1 MRPQT
6 PPRTVHSRGTSV
18 YHCRLGSTVTNRRVQ
33 IAGVLV
39 LFALTFSLLQWF
51 GYSQKSATFDEPI
64 HVATGY
70 AALAKGDYRFET
82 THPPFMRMWAA
93 LPLLFMR
100 DVRLDT
106 TVIDRTPP
114 REWVSGDTAFTH
126 ATKFLFSDND
136 GDRLLNAAR
145 FMIVLCGIGLG
156 ILVFAWTY
164 EWLGL
169 LPAACATA
177 FYTISPT
184 VLANTSL
191 VTTDAGIAC
200 FIFGAVYFLWRTT
213 RRYSA
218 ANLAGLIA
226 FFMLAIVTKFSA
238 VILGPMIVVLLVI
251 AARAG
256 TCITPRRIAVLVPA
270 LAAAAV
276 LAIWAVYGFRYAPSG
291 SADWVLS
298 LETAAPAREVPVLAA
313 LTGWIDRHHLL
324 PNAFTEGFLVFAQ
337 SMRPTAEVSFFLA
350 GAYSTSGWWY
360 YFPLAFLIKT
370 PVGFLCLIAVGVVV
384 CVRRRRELGGLT
396 ESLLFVPIAIY
407 LTAAMNNP
415 FQVGIRHILPV
426 YPFLLVITAA
436 GVRTLIQTRS
446 GRLFLTA
453 PVTIWVVMLAGVYPH
468 TLTFFNLLVGGPSRG
483 SEYLTDSNLDWGQ
496 DLPSLKSWMTRRD
509 VDRVHLAYF
518 GSADPNYYGIDYVG
532 LPAATPGFRL
542 PDAPDRWARPTLPGY
557 VAISATVLTGAYL
570 DPQWQLFYSGLRRRS
585 PTEVIGNSIFV
596 YWLDRWPDADYSAYP
611 GLASGDADRLLGD
624 ELLRV
629 QWLSRAIVH
638 YRRVIARQPDQP
650 SVLHNLGAAFL
661 ANGDAASAIPPLE
674 RAATLTPESGLAHLL
689 LATAL
694 FDVRASPDQTL
705 AHARRAVALLPTNQ
719 DALLLLARALGVRG
733 NLVEGWEV
741 ITRALSLDSSNDEA
755 VELMATFRK
764 VMAAG
769 NR

>member
-1 MRPQT
+1 
-6 PPRTVHSRGTSV
+6 
-18 YHCRLGSTVTNRRVQ
+18 
-33 IAGVLV
+33 
-39 LFALTFSLLQWF
+39 
-51 GYSQKSATFDEPI
+51 
-64 HVATGY
+64 
-70 AALAKGDYRFET
+70 
-82 THPPFMRMWAA
+82 
-93 LPLLFMR
+93 MR
-100 DVRLDT
+100 DVDLDT

-114 REWVSGDTAFTH
+114 REWVSGDTAFTY
-126 ATKFLFSDND
+126 ATKFLYSDND

-145 FMIVLCGIGLG
+145 FMIVLCGVGLG
-156 ILVFAWTY
+156 ILIFAWTY

-200 FIFGAVYFLWRTT
+200 FIFGTVYFLWRTT

-238 VILGPMIVVLLVI
+238 VILGPLIVVLLVI

-270 LAAAAV
+270 LAASAV
-276 LAIWAVYGFRYAPSG
+276 LAIWAVYGFRYAPSE

-298 LETAAPAREVPVLAA
+298 LETAAPARAVPALAG

-324 PNAFTEGFLVFAQ
+324 PNVFTEGFLMFAQ
-337 SMRPTAEVSFFLA
+337 SMRPTDAVSFFLA
-350 GAYSTSGWWY
+350 GAYSASGWWY
-360 YFPLAFLIKT
+360 YFPLAFVIKT
-370 PVGFLCLIAVGVVV
+370 PVGFLCLIVIGIVV

-396 ESLLFVPIAIY
+396 ESFLFVPIAIY
-407 LTAAMNNP
+407 LAAAMSNP
-415 FQVGIRHILPV
+415 FQVGIRHMLPV
-426 YPFLLVITAA
+426 YPFLLLITAA
-436 GVRTLIQTRS
+436 GVWTLIQTRS

-453 PVTIWVVMLAGVYPH
+453 PVTVWVVMLAGVYPH
-468 TLTFFNLLVGGPSRG
+468 TLTFFNLLVGGPRHG
-483 SEYLTDSNLDWGQ
+483 SEYLADSNIDWGQ
-496 DLPSLKSWMTRRD
+496 GLKPLKSWMTRQG

-518 GSADPNYYGIDYVG
+518 GSADPKYYGIDYVG

-542 PDAPDRWARPTLPGY
+542 PDAPDRWARPRLPGY
-557 VAISATVLTGAYL
+557 VAISATVLTGVYL
-570 DPQWQLFYSGLRRRS
+570 DPQWRLFYSGLRRRA

-611 GLASGDADRLLGD
+611 GLESGDADRLLAD

-629 QWLSRAIVH
+629 QWFRRAIAH
-638 YRRVIARQPDQP
+638 YQRVIARQPDQP
-650 SVLHNLGAAFL
+650 SVLQNLGAALL
-661 ANGDAASAIPPLE
+661 ANGDTASAIPPLE
-674 RAATLTPESGLAHLL
+674 RAVTLKPDSGLAHLM

-694 FDVRASPDQTL
+694 FDVRASPDQVIER
-705 AHARRAVALLPTNQ
+705 ARRAVALLPTNR

-733 NLVEGWEV
+733 NLSEGWDV
-741 ITRALSLDSSNDEA
+741 VTRALNLDASDNEA
-755 VELMATFRK
+755 VELMATFRR